1 MTETE
6 HHDAPPPPA
15 LLVGLGASAGG
26 LDAIGAFLDAL
37 VNLEDAR
44 RWAFFIV
51 QHQSSEAGK
60 DVFTSLLSKH
70 TVLPVVLAQDGLR
83 IAAGVIH
90 VAPPDKR
97 MALFDGRIQLEPREV
112 GGGMAIDHF
121 LLSLAQEADGRAAA
135 VMLSGSNADGVK
147 GCRAVGETGGL
158 VLAQAPASAAFD
170 TMPRSVIDANLAD
183 DILPPAQMPKRIAA
197 FAKKLDMAPGAVTV
211 REAVLPASDRD
222 KVLMLIKSKSKQDFS
237 LYKDNTVNRRIMR
250 RMHVH
255 HIDSLKEYVEF
266 LRGNAEEARALF
278 KDMLISVTNF
288 FRDADAFETLK
299 ELLRQRLLTLGR
311 DQFRAWTPGC
321 ATGEEAYSVAI
332 IVRELLDELGL
343 GLQVVIYATDL
354 DEDAITRARA
364 GMFPKSIATDLGEA
378 RTQRFFVPH
387 DGKLRAKGE
396 IRDMLVFAM
405 QNVIQDPP
413 FSSLDLICCRNLLMY
428 LKAQAQE
435 RVLAQF
441 QYSLRP
447 GGLFMLGSS
456 ESVSSLAEPFQ
467 ELHKKHRIFERRAQ
481 GVQVLQLRQGGG
493 GDGLGH
499 RDAAR
504 AETLVNLPV
513 AGGALGHG
521 ANMRQIAERL
531 LLAASCPPS
540 LLVSKSGE
548 VLYIHGRTG
557 RYLELREGL
566 LTTNVLDMVR
576 QGLRFD
582 LATAI
587 SAATVKNQPQ
597 VRHAVKVLGDEQEEY
612 VDILVSPVQVP
623 EWGETCC
630 VITFSAVPVPRSVS
644 NAEADGKHEDVC
656 RQRIADLEGALQQL
670 REDMQSVIEEY
681 EAANE
686 ELKSSNEELQ
696 STNEELKSTNEEL
709 ETAKEELQSI
719 NEEQSTLN
727 AELQSKNEELA
738 HIGDDMANLLTSTRI
753 ATLFLDRELRIKRF
767 TPAMRR
773 IMALRPGDLDR
784 PVQEIAL
791 HLDYKDL
798 EADVQ
803 KVLNDLNTLTRELKG
818 VQGEWYQ
825 LRINPYR
832 TLGDVIV
839 GAVATF
845 NDITQ
850 IKQSEME
857 AVASRSLAESIIQT
871 VREPL
876 LVLDAQL
883 VVQSAN
889 KAFYIAFKTTPAE
902 VLGVALPQLGQGQWN
917 VQALLSLA
925 HEALSKGVD
934 IRDQTLMHAF
944 PHLGPQAWRI
954 SMRPIPVAGC
964 PALLLLTISGEEL
977 ES

>member
-1 MTETE
+1 MTATE
-6 HHDAPPPPA
+6 SKAAITPPA

-26 LDAIGAFLDAL
+26 LDALSVFLDAL
-37 VNLEDAR
+37 ATLEDAR

-51 QHQSSEAGK
+51 QHQSPEAGK

-70 TVLPVVLAQDGLR
+70 TSLAVVLAEDGMH
-83 IAAGVIH
+83 IAAGVVH

-121 LLSLAQEADGRAAA
+121 LLSLAQEANGRVAA
-135 VMLSGSNADGVK
+135 VILSGSNTDGVK
-147 GCRAVGETGGL
+147 GCRAVSETGGL
-158 VLAQAPASAAFD
+158 VLAQTPASAAFD
-170 TMPRSVIDANLAD
+170 TMPRSIIDANLAD
-183 DILPPAQMPKRIAA
+183 DILPPAELPVRIAA
-197 FAKKLDMAPGAVTV
+197 FAKKLDMAPGSVTV
-211 REAVLPASDRD
+211 REAVLPSSDRD

-255 HIDSLKEYVEF
+255 HIETLKEYVAF
-266 LRGNAEEARALF
+266 LRGNAEESRALF

-288 FRDADAFETLK
+288 FRDAEAFETLK
-299 ELLRQRLLTLGR
+299 ELLRERLPTLGR
-311 DQFRAWTPGC
+311 EQFRAWTPGC

-354 DEDAITRARA
+354 DDAAISKARA
-364 GMFPKSIATDLGEA
+364 GVFPESIAADLGEA
-378 RTQRFFVPH
+378 RTQRFFVSQE
-387 DGKLRAKGE
+387 GRLKAKSE
-396 IRDMLVFAM
+396 IRDMLVFAV

-435 RVLAQF
+435 KVLAQF

-447 GGLFMLGSS
+447 RGLFMLGSS

-467 ELHKKHRIFERRAQ
+467 ELHKKHRIFERKSHGAQ
-481 GVQVLQLRQGGG
+481 AAHAIA
-493 GDGLGH
+493 GDVNGH
-499 RDAAR
+499 WDAAR
-504 AETLVNLPV
+504 AEALVNMPM
-513 AGGALGHG
+513 ATSTQGHG
-521 ANMRQIAERL
+521 TNTRQIAERL

-540 LLVSKSGE
+540 LLVSKTGE

-566 LTTNVLDMVR
+566 LTTNVLDMAR

-587 SAATVKNQPQ
+587 NAASVKNQPQ
-597 VRHAVKVLGDEQEEY
+597 VRHAVKVIGHEQEEF

-630 VITFSAVPVPRSVS
+630 VITFTAIPAPRSIS
-644 NAEADGKHEDVC
+644 TAEMDTVHEDIF
-656 RQRIADLEGALQQL
+656 RLRITDLEGSLQQL
-670 REDMQSVIEEY
+670 REDMQSVVEEY

-686 ELKSSNEELQ
+686 ELKSANEELQ

-727 AELQSKNEELA
+727 AELQGKNEELA

-791 HLDYKDL
+791 HLEYKDL
-798 EADVQ
+798 ESDVHN
-803 KVLNDLNTLTRELKG
+803 VLTDLNTLTRELKG
-818 VQGEWYQ
+818 TQGDWYQ

-839 GAVATF
+839 GVVATF

-850 IKQSEME
+850 LKHSEME
-857 AVASRSLAESIIQT
+857 AEAARALAESIIQT

-889 KAFYIAFKTTPAE
+889 KAFYIAFKTTPAD
-902 VLGVALPQLGQGQWN
+902 VVGVALPQLGQGQWN
-917 VQALLSLA
+917 VPALLSLA
-925 HEALSKGVD
+925 HEALSKGTEV
-934 IRDQTLMHAF
+934 RDQPLPHVFPSIGPLTL
-944 PHLGPQAWRI
+944 RI
-954 SMRPIPVAGC
+954 SVRPILVAGR
-964 PALLLLTISGEEL
+964 PSLLLLAVSGENMQ
-977 ES
+977 S